1 MTTNKKQEEPEK
13 KKGWVRIP
21 DGTKVRHRLDGDEGF
36 IDGLTEILTG
46 PQRNPDGRTQ
56 YRVNVGGDQRRLAAE
71 DELLILT
78 DENGIVLMLKKQTI
92 EYRNFVSQ
100 QLQGNLGSDRFV
112 KPA

>member
-1 MTTNKKQEEPEK
+1 MTNKKQEEPEK
-13 KKGWVRIP
+13 KKSWVRIP

-56 YRVNVGGDQRRLAAE
+56 YRVNVGEDQRRLAAE

-100 QLQGNLGSDRFV
+100 QLLGNLGSDRFV
-112 KPA
+112 KPAS